1 MSKIT
6 KIILGLI
13 FILALLLRFWKL
25 DIYPEAIDEDEMAM
39 GYYAYSLIHNGT
51 DEYGH
56 KFPIYFESAGDFKYG
71 LYSYLDTIPV
81 FLFGLNPITTR
92 SVSAVA
98 GALSV
103 IAIFFLAYGILKKEE
118 YGLLS
123 AFVLAVNPTHIHFS
137 RVAYPTVLGAL
148 LSIVSITLYLK
159 WIKGNSFKFA
169 ILSFLSFILAIYS
182 YQAYRIFLPVVFV
195 LLPIFLSRNLGKNKI
210 KAFIFSALIVVAV
223 IISFIPAVSRVRSSN
238 LSSLVNMP
246 FLTEQISEDGLAG
259 LPPVVARVF
268 DNKAVV
274 FTLGYASRYLSYF
287 DPNFLFVATT
297 TGTERHSIPGV
308 GLLYLVEIVFFFI
321 GILYLSKFIT
331 GEKKYIP
338 LILIFASPLA
348 AATVNASV
356 STTRALVLVYGMSL
370 IVSLGIYVLLE
381 SNRKWSRFLLTPVL
395 FAFVGNFL
403 YFLLQYTVH
412 KVYHHPWYSD
422 VGLKEM
428 VMEVNKYSGNY
439 KNVVMT
445 GGHYIPYLFYNK
457 TLPQDFIAKSQLNDI
472 AQANGVRAKSFGK
485 LIFNMPDC
493 PPAGK
498 RGVLYICFG
507 YKVPQYGR
515 LVDVIR
521 YRDGQPAL
529 VLVEFVG
536 MDKAPEK
543 LPERVEYSKDIDS
556 RFPEGTLPD
565 NYETFWPVQP

>member
-1 MSKIT
+1 MNKIT
-6 KIILGLI
+6 KILLGSI
-13 FILALLLRFWKL
+13 FVLALILRFWKL
-25 DIYPEAIDEDEMAM
+25 DVYPEAIDEDEMAHS
-39 GYYAYSLIHNGT
+39 YYAYSLIKNGI

-56 KFPIYFESAGDFKYG
+56 RFPIYFESAGDYKYG
-71 LYSYLDTIPV
+71 LYSYFDTLPV
-81 FLFGLNPITTR
+81 FLFGLNPITAR
-92 SVSAVA
+92 SVSAVS
-98 GALSV
+98 GAVSV
-103 IAIFFLAYGILKKEE
+103 VAIFYLAYEILRKKK
-118 YGLLS
+118 YALLS
-123 AFVLAVNPTHIHFS
+123 AFVLAINPAHIHFS

-182 YQAYRIFLPVVFV
+182 YQAYRIFLPVVFI
-195 LLPIFLSRNLGKNKI
+195 LLPVFLFKTLGKMKTSV
-210 KAFIFSALIVVAV
+210 FVFSALIIVAV
-223 IISFIPAVSRVRSSN
+223 LVSFIPAVSRVRSSN

-274 FTLGYASRYLSYF
+274 FVKGITSRYLSYF

-297 TGTERHSIPGV
+297 AGTERHSIPGV

-331 GEKKYIP
+331 DEKKYIP

-348 AATVNASV
+348 AASVNAEV
-356 STTRALVLVYGMSL
+356 STTRALVLVFGMSL
-370 IVSLGIYVLLE
+370 IVALGVYALLE
-381 SNRKWSRFLLTPVL
+381 SNRKRSGLILTLVL
-395 FAFVGNFL
+395 FAFFGNFL
-403 YFLLQYTVH
+403 YFVLQYTVH
-412 KVYHHPWYSD
+412 KIYHHPWYSD

-428 VMEVNKYSGNY
+428 VMEVNKLSGDY
-439 KNVVMT
+439 KNIVMT

-457 TLPQDFIAKSQLNDI
+457 ILPQDFISGSKLNDV

-493 PPAGK
+493 PTAGK
-498 RGVLYICFG
+498 RGVLYVCFG

-543 LPERVEYSKDIDS
+543 LPERVEYSKDTDI
-556 RFPEGTLPD
+556 RFSEGILPD